1 MEVAYAVLSYAIY
14 AHYIAFFFFLMKFGV
29 AHDVQALAF
38 DVSFPIG
45 MSSSMSVGLL

>member
-1 MEVAYAVLSYAIY
+1 MPCCLMQYMRIILP
-14 AHYIAFFFFLMKFGV
+14 FFFFLMKFGV

-38 DVSFPIG
+38 YVSFPIG